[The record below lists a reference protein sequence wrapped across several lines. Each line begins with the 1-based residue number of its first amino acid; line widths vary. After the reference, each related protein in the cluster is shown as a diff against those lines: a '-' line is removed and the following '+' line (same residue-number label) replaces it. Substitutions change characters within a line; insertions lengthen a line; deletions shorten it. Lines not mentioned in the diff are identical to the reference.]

1 MKAAVRRRPASD
13 WKYRRNTVRPS
24 AASEDISRTAKRGEL
39 LREEQAIARLV
50 DMQMCVAHAFGRF
63 ARAQQNRV
71 RVEGAVLD
79 QMARD
84 PD

>member
-13 WKYRRNTVRPS
+13 WKHRRNTVRPS

-50 DMQMCVAHAFGRF
+50 DMQMCVAHAFDRF

-71 RVEGAVLD
+71 ASL
-79 QMARD
+79 
-84 PD
+84 